1 MAVVG
6 NIEETTAS
14 VVFDQGMWMGTANG
28 STAWLSG
35 TTTEQTAAGITFGQ
49 AEKGVKLMIL
59 DVVVNAAGASSINL
73 TSTGIT
79 GVSGTTG
86 LAILSVN
93 NMSGGFEVPTAVYLS
108 GTNNAVINFT
118 SGSGTAGD
126 THRITLLYA

>member
-1 MAVVG
+1 MAVVT

-14 VVFDQGMWMGTANG
+14 VVLDEGLWMGTRND

-35 TTTEQTAAGITFGQ
+35 IAGVAAGQ
-49 AEKGVKLMIL
+49 AEGGVKMMIL
-59 DVVVNAAGASSINL
+59 DVICTAAGATSFDL
-73 TSTGIT
+73 TSTGIV
-79 GVSGTTG
+79 GVSGTHG

-126 THRITLLYA
+126 THRVCFLYA

>member
-1 MAVVG
+1 MAVVT

-14 VVFDQGMWMGTANG
+14 VVLDEGLWMGTRND

-35 TTTEQTAAGITFGQ
+35 IAGVAAGQ
-49 AEKGVKLMIL
+49 AEGGVKMMIL
-59 DVVVNAAGASSINL
+59 DVVCTAAGATSFDL
-73 TSTGIT
+73 TSTGIV
-79 GVSGTTG
+79 GVSGTHG

-126 THRITLLYA
+126 THRLCFLYA

>member
-1 MAVVG
+1 MTVVT

-14 VVFDQGMWMGTANG
+14 VVLDEGLWMGTRND

-35 TTTEQTAAGITFGQ
+35 IAGVAVGQ
-49 AEKGVKLMIL
+49 AEGGVKMMIL
-59 DVVVNAAGASSINL
+59 DVVCTAAGATSFDL
-73 TSTGIT
+73 TSTGIV
-79 GVSGTTG
+79 GVSGTHG

-93 NMSGGFEVPTAVYLS
+93 NMSGGFEVPIAVYLS

-126 THRITLLYA
+126 THRVCFLYA

>member
-1 MAVVG
+1 MAVVT

-14 VVFDQGMWMGTANG
+14 VVLDEGLWMGTRND

-35 TTTEQTAAGITFGQ
+35 IAGVAAGQ
-49 AEKGVKLMIL
+49 AEGGVKIMIL
-59 DVVVNAAGASSINL
+59 DVICTAAGATSFDL
-73 TSTGIT
+73 TSTGIV
-79 GVSGTTG
+79 GVSGTHG

-126 THRITLLYA
+126 THRVCFLYA

>member
-1 MAVVG
+1 MAVVT

-14 VVFDQGMWMGTANG
+14 VVLDEGLWMGTRND

-35 TTTEQTAAGITFGQ
+35 IAGVAAGQ
-49 AEKGVKLMIL
+49 AEGGVKMMIL
-59 DVVVNAAGASSINL
+59 DVVCTAAGATSLDL
-73 TSTGIT
+73 TSTGIV
-79 GVSGTTG
+79 GVSGTHG

-118 SGSGTAGD
+118 SGGGAGD
-126 THRITLLYA
+126 THRLCFLYA

>member
-6 NIEETTAS
+6 NIEETTAN
-14 VVFDQGMWMGTANG
+14 VVLDQGMWMGTRNG

-35 TTTEQTAAGITFGQ
+35 IAGVAAGQ
-49 AEKGVKLMIL
+49 AEGGVKLMIL
-59 DVVVNAAGASSINL
+59 DVVVDAAGASSINL

-108 GTNNAVINFT
+108 GTDNAVINFT
-118 SGSGTAGD
+118 AAASTAGD
-126 THRITLLYA
+126 THRITFLYA

>member
-1 MAVVG
+1 MAVVT

-14 VVFDQGMWMGTANG
+14 VVLDEGLWMGTRND

-35 TTTEQTAAGITFGQ
+35 IAGVAAGQ
-49 AEKGVKLMIL
+49 AEGGVKMMIL
-59 DVVVNAAGASSINL
+59 DVVCTAAGATSFDL
-73 TSTGIT
+73 TSTGIV
-79 GVSGTTG
+79 GVSGTHG

-126 THRITLLYA
+126 THRVCFLYA

>member
-1 MAVVG
+1 MAVVT

-14 VVFDQGMWMGTANG
+14 VVLDEGLWMGTRND
-28 STAWLSG
+28 STAWL
-35 TTTEQTAAGITFGQ
+35 AGITGVAADSQ
-49 AEKGVKLMIL
+49 AEGGVKMMIL
-59 DVVVNAAGASSINL
+59 DVICNAAGASAIDL
-73 TSTGIT
+73 TDTNIV
-79 GVSGTTG
+79 GVSGTHG

-126 THRITLLYA
+126 THRLCFLYA